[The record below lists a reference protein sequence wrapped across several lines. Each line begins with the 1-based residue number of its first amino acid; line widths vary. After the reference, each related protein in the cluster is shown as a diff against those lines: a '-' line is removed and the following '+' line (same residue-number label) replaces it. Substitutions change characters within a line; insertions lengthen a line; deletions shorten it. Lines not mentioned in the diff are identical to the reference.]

1 MKKNQLLSVP
11 FILMAVLAGCS
22 AMPDRN
28 AYLEEA
34 RGSYRDAQS
43 DPQVVNLAAL
53 ELKEAGDALD
63 KANTAWTRKE
73 DSATVDHLAY
83 VAKRWVVIAQ
93 ETAKGKAA
101 EAAVAH
107 SDAES
112 AKIQLAARTEEADKS
127 QRSAEVSKQQAQ
139 DAEMRA
145 AQLQSQLNELNA
157 QQTDRGVVVTLG
169 DVLFDTNKAQLKSG
183 GVRAVQKLADV
194 LKQNPQ
200 RKIFVEGFTDSR
212 GSDSYN
218 QDLSERRANA
228 VRDTLLGM
236 GISGDRIATRGYG
249 KNFPVASNDSD
260 AGQQLN
266 RRVEIVISDESGN
279 IRSR

>member
-1 MKKNQLLSVP
+1 MKKNQFLPIP
-11 FILMAVLAGCS
+11 FILMAMLAGCS
-22 AMPDRN
+22 TMPDRN

-34 RGSYRDAQS
+34 RSSYRDAQS

-53 ELKEAGDALD
+53 ELKEAGEALD
-63 KANTAWTRKE
+63 KANAAWTRK
-73 DSATVDHLAY
+73 DDPATVDHLAY
-83 VAKRWVVIAQ
+83 VAQRRVAIAQ
-93 ETAKGKAA
+93 ETAKGKSA
-101 EAAVAH
+101 EAAVTH

-112 AKIQLAARTEEADKS
+112 AKIQLDARTEEARNAK
-127 QRSAEVSKQQAQ
+127 
-139 DAEMRA
+139 MRA

-157 QQTDRGVVVTLG
+157 QQTDRGLVVTLG

-183 GVRAVQKLADV
+183 GVHAVQKLADA

-218 QDLSERRANA
+218 QDLSEQRANA

-236 GISGDRIATRGYG
+236 GISGDRVTTRGYG

-279 IRSR
+279 ITSR

>member
-1 MKKNQLLSVP
+1 
-11 FILMAVLAGCS
+11 MA
-22 AMPDRN
+22 
-28 AYLEEA
+28 
-34 RGSYRDAQS
+34 
-43 DPQVVNLAAL
+43 
-53 ELKEAGDALD
+53 
-63 KANTAWTRKE
+63 
-73 DSATVDHLAY
+73 
-83 VAKRWVVIAQ
+83 IAQ
-93 ETAKGKAA
+93 ETAKGKGA

-107 SDAES
+107 SDTES

-127 QRSAEVSKQQAQ
+127 QRSVEVSKQQAQ

>member
-1 MKKNQLLSVP
+1 
-11 FILMAVLAGCS
+11 
-22 AMPDRN
+22 
-28 AYLEEA
+28 
-34 RGSYRDAQS
+34 
-43 DPQVVNLAAL
+43 
-53 ELKEAGDALD
+53 
-63 KANTAWTRKE
+63 
-73 DSATVDHLAY
+73 
-83 VAKRWVVIAQ
+83 
-93 ETAKGKAA
+93 A

-218 QDLSERRANA
+218 QNLSERRANA

-260 AGQQLN
+260 TGQQLN

>member
-73 DSATVDHLAY
+73 DPATVDHLAY
-83 VAKRWVVIAQ
+83 VAKRRVVIAQ

-236 GISGDRIATRGYG
+236 GVGGDRITTRGYG

>member
-1 MKKNQLLSVP
+1 MIKNQLLSIS

-22 AMPDRN
+22 AMPDKN
-28 AYLEEA
+28 ASLEEA

-63 KANTAWTRKE
+63 KANAAWTRKE

-83 VAKRWVVIAQ
+83 VAKRRVVIAQ
-93 ETAKGKAA
+93 EIAKGKGA

-107 SDAES
+107 SDTES

-127 QRSAEVSKQQAQ
+127 QRSAEMSKQQAQ
-139 DAEMRA
+139 DAETHA
-145 AQLQSQLNELNA
+145 AQLQSQLNDLNA
-157 QQTDRGVVVTLG
+157 RQTDRGVVVTLG

-183 GVRAVQKLADV
+183 GVRAVQKLADI

-236 GISGDRIATRGYG
+236 GVSGDRIATRGYG